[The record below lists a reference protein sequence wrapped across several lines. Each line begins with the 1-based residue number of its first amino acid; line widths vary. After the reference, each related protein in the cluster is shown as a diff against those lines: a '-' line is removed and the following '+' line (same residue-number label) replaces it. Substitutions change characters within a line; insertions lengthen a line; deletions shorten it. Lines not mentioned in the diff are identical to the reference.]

1 MKFDAVQLKRT
12 GISSAEVAVTASAH
26 TWLNPLC
33 TILALQFY
41 CAVAIADDAT
51 DIRMRLQQW
60 TASFN
65 NGDKSGACDLFSK
78 SLVSDVQGQGNADYE
93 TRCATINR
101 ALDDPRRTF
110 RYDLDVKEIIVDRT
124 IAVVRLNWTLNIG
137 PGDLISKETGLDV
150 FRKEDDG
157 RWRIIR
163 FIAYSS
169 EQPAVSARSV
179 KPQ

>member
-1 MKFDAVQLKRT
+1 MKRNAN
-12 GISSAEVAVTASAH
+12 I
-26 TWLNPLC
+26 WLNFLC
-33 TILALQFY
+33 PILALQFY

-51 DIRMRLQQW
+51 DIRTRLQQW

-65 NGDKSGACDLFSK
+65 RRDKSGACDLFSK
-78 SLVSDVQGQGNADYE
+78 SLVSDVQGQGQAGYE
-93 TRCATINR
+93 TRCATINK
-101 ALDDPRRTF
+101 ALDDPQRTF
-110 RYDLDVKEIIVDRT
+110 RYVLDVKEIIVDRT
-124 IAVVRLNWTLNIG
+124 IAVVRLDWTLKID

-169 EQPAVSARSV
+169 DSLRFHGRGKLMSQR
-179 KPQ
+179 KQTKRTGGR